1 MCILHILGTFMLNLI
16 EISKVILKI
25 RKGGG
30 DPVGGIWE
38 KLGTT
43 QLGYMNHFGWYT
55 FNYQYIAIVTTS

>member
-1 MCILHILGTFMLNLI
+1 MCILHILGPFMLNLI

-30 DPVGGIWE
+30 SDPVGGLWG
-38 KLGTT
+38 KLGNT

-55 FNYQYIAIVTTS
+55 FNYYEFIADF